1 MLVSFVTFGV
11 VKVLPLL
18 TIGLEVEPKIL
29 KSEET
34 VNVNVY
40 VTHLERPIPEA
51 TVEVSSNLTG
61 VFSASGVTDIDG
73 KCVFNFTAPAVREKT
88 SIAITVIASKEGYA
102 DGVAY
107 STIIV
112 EPKNM
117 TVQVNV
123 YPETIFSDENSTISI
138 YVSYEE
144 WPIAEAQVDIT
155 ASIGSLSSQIET
167 TDSYG
172 QAFFVYQAPTVY
184 EETVAILNI
193 TVSKDGYSDVTL
205 QSTITIEPKV
215 LTIEVE
221 THPEIAI
228 SESTIMADSG
238 ETITLTVH
246 VKCND
251 IDVQNAL
258 VTLVSDFGNF
268 SQYTNSRGLCVF
280 SFAAPQVTS
289 QTTFTLVI
297 TASKDGYLDA
307 SGTFYLDVVPTAPQT
322 GFPLTTFMIIA
333 AIILIIVVI
342 IALLF
347 KFKVIEVT
355 WEKEAE
361 T

>member
-1 MLVSFVTFGV
+1 
-11 VKVLPLL
+11 
-18 TIGLEVEPKIL
+18 
-29 KSEET
+29 
-34 VNVNVY
+34 
-40 VTHLERPIPEA
+40 
-51 TVEVSSNLTG
+51 
-61 VFSASGVTDIDG
+61 
-73 KCVFNFTAPAVREKT
+73 
-88 SIAITVIASKEGYA
+88 
-102 DGVAY
+102 
-107 STIIV
+107 
-112 EPKNM
+112 M

-123 YPETIFSDENSTISI
+123 YPETIFSDENSTVSI

-155 ASIGSLSSQIET
+155 ANIGSLSSQIES

-172 QAFFVYQAPTVY
+172 QDIFVYQAPTVY

-205 QSTITIEPKV
+205 QSTITIKPKV

-228 SESTIMADSG
+228 SESTVNVSVYVTFNGQPVSGADVQVTSSFG
-238 ETITLTVH
+238 NFSDISITDSNGICTFTFTAPAVNQKINVTIFANASKIGYVPSSSSTTITLKPGILELEVDINPIMANSGGNIALIVH

-258 VTLVSDFGNF
+258 VTLVSDFGNL
-268 SQYTNSRGLCVF
+268 SQYTNSSGLCVF

-289 QTTFTLVI
+289 QTTFALVI

-307 SGTFYLDVVPTAPQT
+307 SGTFYLDVVPAASQT

-333 AIILIIVVI
+333 VIILIIIVI

-347 KFKVIEVT
+347 RFKIIEVS
-355 WEKEAE
+355 WEEEAE